1 MFNPERLRQRRLDMG
16 LTLEEVGAPLGI
28 SRSAVNKY
36 ERGVIK
42 NVYTS
47 VVEGF
52 ASVLRC
58 SPGYLMGWTDDPLA
72 GVTSAAPAALS
83 PQLQAL
89 ADALDQLNEEGQE
102 KLLDYAAD
110 LVAGGRYK
118 KSRISV
124 FGQKN
129 MAAARSGDRIE
140 VASVSAGEEDAVLP
154 VPSDNL
160 DI

>member
-52 ASVLRC
+52 ADILKC
-58 SPGYLMGWTDDPLA
+58 SPGYLMGWTDEPLA
-72 GVTSAAPAALS
+72 GVAPPSPAPLS

-102 KLLDYAAD
+102 KLLDYADD
-110 LVAGGRYK
+110 LVAGGRYIK
-118 KSRISV
+118 NSASGL
-124 FGQKN
+124 GQ
-129 MAAARSGDRIE
+129 AQA
-140 VASVSAGEEDAVLP
+140 
-154 VPSDNL
+154 
-160 DI
+160 

>member
-16 LTLEEVGAPLGI
+16 LTLEEVGAPIGI

-58 SPGYLMGWTDDPLA
+58 SPGYLMGWTDDPLS
-72 GVTSAAPAALS
+72 GVTSSAPTTLS

-89 ADALDQLNEEGQE
+89 SSALDQLNDEGRE
-102 KLLDYAAD
+102 KLLDYASD
-110 LVAGGRYK
+110 LVASGRYIK
-118 KSRISV
+118 THSSGV
-124 FGQKN
+124 GQE
-129 MAAARSGDRIE
+129 A
-140 VASVSAGEEDAVLP
+140 
-154 VPSDNL
+154 
-160 DI
+160 

>member
-52 ASVLRC
+52 AGVLHC

-72 GVTSAAPAALS
+72 GVTSSASASLS
-83 PQLQAL
+83 PQLQSL
-89 ADALDQLNEEGQE
+89 SDALDQLNDEGQE
-102 KLLDYAAD
+102 KLLDYASD
-110 LVAGGRYK
+110 LVASGRY
-118 KSRISV
+118 I
-124 FGQKN
+124 KN
-129 MAAARSGDRIE
+129 HSPE
-140 VASVSAGEEDAVLP
+140 
-154 VPSDNL
+154 L
-160 DI
+160 DQALS

>member
-16 LTLEEVGAPLGI
+16 LTSKKLVRLGI

-58 SPGYLMGWTDDPLA
+58 SPGTSWAGLTTRSPASPLPRRRRCRPSSRPWPMPP
-72 GVTSAAPAALS
+72 TS
-83 PQLQAL
+83 
-89 ADALDQLNEEGQE
+89 
-102 KLLDYAAD
+102 
-110 LVAGGRYK
+110 
-118 KSRISV
+118 
-124 FGQKN
+124 
-129 MAAARSGDRIE
+129 
-140 VASVSAGEEDAVLP
+140 
-154 VPSDNL
+154 
-160 DI
+160 